1 MNRFLSVALFWLI
14 IVGAVLVSLR
24 LVVDGVYTP
33 AFALVLAL
41 GVFAFIRYT
50 DSRLFR

>member
-1 MNRFLSVALFWLI
+1 MNRLLSVALFWMI
-14 IVGAVLVSLR
+14 IVGAVLVSLK
-24 LVVDGVYTP
+24 LAVDGAYTP

-50 DSRLFR
+50 DSTLLR